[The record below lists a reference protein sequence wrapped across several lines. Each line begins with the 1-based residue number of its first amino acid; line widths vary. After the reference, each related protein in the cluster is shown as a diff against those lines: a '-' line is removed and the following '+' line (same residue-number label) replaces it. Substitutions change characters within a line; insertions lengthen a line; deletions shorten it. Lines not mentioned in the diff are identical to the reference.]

1 MKLDTNTHHYTE
13 LARWYRKTKT
23 LPIRKAVT
31 LKVSELR
38 HNLDGNNA
46 LYLGLPEF
54 RKKFESTKYLSFFSV
69 DGKDIIKYQSIE
81 KKLPFEDK
89 SHDIIILMHALD
101 LLDKPYN
108 FIREI
113 DRIASDDAKIFIVGF
128 NKLSLWGLTRQ
139 LRNKHHS
146 PWSANFHPISNIKE
160 WFKILSYDVKIN
172 TTSCLLPF
180 LSKSLC
186 KYMDKFSFLQ
196 KLLFPSYGGIY
207 FCLLT
212 KKIVPLTPQKLK
224 FKDKYVVHTFPK
236 SSMNRFK

>member
-1 MKLDTNTHHYTE
+1 MKIDTKTHHYTE

-23 LPIRKAVT
+23 LPLRKAIT
-31 LKVSELR
+31 SKVSEFR
-38 HNLDGNNA
+38 RNLDGNNV

-54 RKKFESTKYLSFFSV
+54 RKKFESPKYVSFFSV

-128 NKLSLWGLTRQ
+128 NKFSLWGLTRQ
-139 LRNKHHS
+139 LVNKKHS
-146 PWSANFHPISNIKE
+146 PWSVNFHPISNIKE

-172 TTSCLLPF
+172 TTSCLFPF
-180 LSKSLC
+180 ASKGVSR
-186 KYMDKFSFLQ
+186 YIDKFSFLQ

-207 FCLLT
+207 FCLLNKVT
-212 KKIVPLTPQKLK
+212 IPLIPQKLK
-224 FKDKYVVHTFPK
+224 FKNKYVVHTFPK
-236 SSMNRFK
+236 STMNKTV

>member
-1 MKLDTNTHHYTE
+1 MKIDTKTHHYTE

-23 LPIRKAVT
+23 LPLRKAIT
-31 LKVSELR
+31 SKVNEFR
-38 HNLDGNNA
+38 HNLDGNNV

-54 RKKFESTKYLSFFSV
+54 RKKFESPKYVSFFSV

-128 NKLSLWGLTRQ
+128 NKFSLWGLTRK
-139 LRNKHHS
+139 LLNKKHS

-172 TTSCLLPF
+172 TTSCLFPF
-180 LSKSLC
+180 ASKGVSR
-186 KYMDKFSFLQ
+186 YIDKFSFLQ

-207 FCLLT
+207 FCLLN
-212 KKIVPLTPQKLK
+212 KIIVPLTPHKLK
-224 FKDKYVVHTFPK
+224 FKNKYVVHTFPK
-236 SSMNRFK
+236 STMNRIV